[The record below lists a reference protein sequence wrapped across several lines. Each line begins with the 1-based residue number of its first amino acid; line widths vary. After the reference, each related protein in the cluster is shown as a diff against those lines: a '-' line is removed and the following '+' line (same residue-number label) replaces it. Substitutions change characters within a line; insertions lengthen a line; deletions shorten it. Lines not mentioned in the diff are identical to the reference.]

1 MLARCSRRERGI
13 GNGERAAPQR
23 CHPSSFILSV
33 YMHLVQLLLPLNNN
47 AGKPLAREL
56 FIEVRNE
63 LVERFGGMTGYTRA
77 PVRGLWQD
85 NDQTVHDDLVIYEV
99 MVEPLDIGWWR
110 QYRAR
115 LERRFEQSELVVR
128 AHEIQVV

>member
-1 MLARCSRRERGI
+1 MLARQQLGT
-13 GNGERAAPQR
+13 GKQGTGRAAAVSSFIL
-23 CHPSSFILSV
+23 HPSSFN
-33 YMHLVQLLLPLNNN
+33 MHLVQLLLPLNNN

-56 FIEVRNE
+56 FVEVRNE

-85 NDQTVHDDLVIYEV
+85 NDQTVHDDLIIYEV